1 MFVYLRAQPTFIAA
15 RYTITSPRRPR
26 DVGRLAGGR
35 VRHVP
40 QPYGDGATS
49 GTSSR
54 KLAQILWMLS
64 FVGACNSNK
73 FLQLRQ
79 FDQVRRSLLDRLP
92 PGRHHLLLLKQKK
105 AKKPQSL
112 INIPFPTIPHLVH
125 PMHSACRGAR
135 PLCQPPLCR
144 LQLVTCTRQNT
155 RPSLLPHS
163 RWEEFV
169 LIRRRLYT
177 DGHLR

>member
-35 VRHVP
+35 VGHVP

-54 KLAQILWMLS
+54 KLAQILWMLG

-92 PGRHHLLLLKQKK
+92 PGRHHLL
-105 AKKPQSL
+105 
-112 INIPFPTIPHLVH
+112 H
-125 PMHSACRGAR
+125 PIHSAYRAVSI
-135 PLCQPPLCR
+135 QTASD
-144 LQLVTCTRQNT
+144 QYE
-155 RPSLLPHS
+155 LLPAAVRKEAGCSVGCKS
-163 RWEEFV
+163 RSRHRGQVACRTIQSPTRLWEAV
-169 LIRRRLYT
+169 
-177 DGHLR
+177 